1 MGGIIR
7 CIKNDY
13 NLDQLEN
20 EINKTDPDSGFDEI
34 LKIIKKNNNAYID
47 IDDKKTLENNHYA
60 DNFLEKDYY
69 KCCELLKDY
78 FKKYFSNEN
87 EYEFRNFI
95 LADCDD
101 SWFKIKEI
109 SDEFL

>member
-47 IDDKKTLENNHYA
+47 IDDKKTMENNHYA
-60 DNFLEKDYY
+60 DNFLEKDDQYNRRSNTFSVDSKAINKY
-69 KCCELLKDY
+69 KLKKD
-78 FKKYFSNEN
+78 
-87 EYEFRNFI
+87 I
-95 LADCDD
+95 
-101 SWFKIKEI
+101 
-109 SDEFL
+109 

>member
-34 LKIIKKNNNAYID
+34 WKIIKKNNNAYID
-47 IDDKKTLENNHYA
+47 IDDKKTMENNHYA
-60 DNFLEKDYY
+60 DNFLEKDDKYNRRSKTFCVDSKAINKY
-69 KCCELLKDY
+69 KLKKD
-78 FKKYFSNEN
+78 
-87 EYEFRNFI
+87 I
-95 LADCDD
+95 
-101 SWFKIKEI
+101 
-109 SDEFL
+109 